1 MQDAVIVDAAR
12 TPIGKGKPNGA
23 LHAVHPVDLYAH
35 VLRELVART
44 GIDPAQIDD
53 VISGAVGQIG
63 EQSMSTAR

>member
-1 MQDAVIVDAAR
+1 M
-12 TPIGKGKPNGA
+12 
-23 LHAVHPVDLYAH
+23 HPVDLHAH

-63 EQSMSTAR
+63 EQSMNTAR